1 MSLNIQSVTGGGS
14 FYGNRA
20 GKTGSS
26 INKNS
31 KQYKAAAKDF
41 LAAHRAE
48 VAKMS
53 PEEKMIYELF
63 GGEDAYMRNVMKNYN
78 SDGDFVGPGGII
90 VPGMVA
96 NGIPESERHQMIPVS
111 QEHRQKMFDMVK
123 KEFIRENGI
132 ANGDTTNRSSVYR
145 EYQLSIPKKDRL
157 KGTWSL
163 GQYESKYN
171 KAMYDAVRAANPG
184 WKPGQSFDPH
194 ILDTVTRESVESELV
209 QSGNTL
215 VKRTSSVGNSID
227 LQV

>member
-1 MSLNIQSVTGGGS
+1 MSLNIQFTAGGS
-14 FYGNRA
+14 SLYGKVGRA
-20 GKTGSS
+20 GST

-31 KQYKAAAKDF
+31 RQYKAAAKDF

-48 VAKMS
+48 VAKMT

-90 VPGMVA
+90 VPGMVV
-96 NGIPESERHQMIPVS
+96 NGIPESERHQMISVS
-111 QEHRQKMFDMVK
+111 EEHRQKMFDMVK
-123 KEFIRENGI
+123 EEFIREKGI
-132 ANGDTTNRSSVYR
+132 ANGDTTNRSSVFR

-163 GQYESKYN
+163 GQYEKQYN
-171 KAMYDAVRAANPG
+171 KAMYDAVRAANPN
-184 WKPGQSFDPH
+184 WKPGQYFDVH
-194 ILDTVTRESVESELV
+194 ILDGVTRESVESGLV

-215 VKRTSSVGNSID
+215 VKNTSSVGGSID

>member
-1 MSLNIQSVTGGGS
+1 MSLNIQSVTGGAS
-14 FYGNRA
+14 FYGNS
-20 GKTGSS
+20 GKTGST

-53 PEEKMIYELF
+53 PEERMVYELF

-111 QEHRQKMFDMVK
+111 EEHRQKMFDMVK

-145 EYQLSIPKKDRL
+145 EYQLSIPKGDRL

-163 GQYESKYN
+163 GKYESKYN
-171 KAMYDAVRAANPG
+171 KAMYDAVRAAIPG
-184 WKPGQSFDPH
+184 WKPGQYFDSH
-194 ILDTVTRESVESELV
+194 ILDNVTRESVESELV

-215 VKRTSSVGNSID
+215 VKKTSSVGNSID